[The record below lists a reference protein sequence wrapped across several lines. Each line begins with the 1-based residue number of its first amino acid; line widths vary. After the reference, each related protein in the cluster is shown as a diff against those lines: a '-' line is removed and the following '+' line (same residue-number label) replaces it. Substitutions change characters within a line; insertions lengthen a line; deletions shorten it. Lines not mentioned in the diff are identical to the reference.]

1 MGTGAKGNQHNS
13 SSRSRRGIAL
23 AVIGLFVAALVLS
36 WFIIRVGD
44 SADSSSAAVSGSLGS
59 HSLGASANLF
69 QSRSDMAVSPVSVEG
84 LNPRQTLVDQL
95 AARSDAHTDD
105 WDTEVLNEA
114 IGGQLKELGEL
125 LKHSDQIQRS
135 STSRL
140 VNGNFRCTE
149 LRPDALEEVFQD
161 ESILVRRW
169 SPAKTSSE
177 SESGSNAKSYDT
189 ESQGPHRLVNAL
201 RQLVRPL
208 GKGGEV
214 HAKFKVFEIEKK
226 DVSIKT
232 RLYFE
237 ASNRNANGAVQQT
250 ATWICVWTHPNIQGD
265 GQLPQLSSIEL
276 AAYEEAVLRDHGG
289 HLFVDCTE
297 SVLGG
302 NAAYRDQVL
311 PGINHWLTR
320 IGREFMGQFG
330 QHGITVGDVNGD
342 GLDDV
347 YVCDAGGLPNRL
359 YVQQSD
365 GTAIDVSRRSGVD
378 FLDDSVGALLVDLDN
393 DGDQDLVVATDPL
406 LQFAENDGQGH
417 FALRGGYHA
426 FADIYSL
433 CAADYDNDGD
443 LDIYACGYNA
453 RKQDPVNRG
462 LPFPLP
468 YHDAEN
474 GGGNILLSNTG
485 GFVFH
490 DVTQETGLAMNNSRF
505 SLAASWEDYD
515 NDGDQDLYVANDFGR
530 NCLYRNE
537 RGQFNDV
544 AQSAAVEDRA
554 SGMSVSWGDYNRDGW
569 MDIYVSNMFSAAGN
583 RVTYQRKFSAG
594 ITEQTASGV
603 RRMARGNSLFAN
615 PGNAGA
621 RFRDVSESSAVTL
634 GRWAW
639 ASRFVDLNNDGWLDL
654 AIANGYVTN
663 EDKDDL

>member
-1 MGTGAKGNQHNS
+1 MGTGAKDNQHDS
-13 SSRSRRGIAL
+13 SSRSRRAIVL
-23 AVIGLFVAALVLS
+23 AIIGLFVAALALS

-44 SADSSSAAVSGSLGS
+44 TADSSSAAVSGSLGS
-59 HSLGASANLF
+59 QSLGASANLF
-69 QSRSDMAVSPVSVEG
+69 QSRSDKAVSPVSVEG
-84 LNPRQTLVDQL
+84 LNHRQTLVDEL

-125 LKHSDQIQRS
+125 LKHSDQIQHA

-161 ESILVRRW
+161 ERILVRRW

-177 SESGSNAKSYDT
+177 SGSNAKSYDIRSYATKSYDT
-189 ESQGPHRLVNAL
+189 ESQGSNRFVNAL
-201 RQLVRPL
+201 QQLVRPL
-208 GKGGEV
+208 GEGGEV
-214 HAKFKVFEIEKK
+214 HAKFKVFEIEKE

-237 ASNRNANGAVQQT
+237 ASNRNADGAVQQT
-250 ATWICVWTHPNIQGD
+250 ATWICVWTHPNIQDD
-265 GQLPQLSSIEL
+265 GQLPKLSSIEL
-276 AAYEEAVLRDHGG
+276 AAYEEAELRDQGG

-311 PGINHWLTR
+311 PGINRWLTR

-406 LQFAENDGQGH
+406 LQFAENDGRGH

-433 CAADYDNDGD
+433 CAAD
-443 LDIYACGYNA
+443 
-453 RKQDPVNRG
+453 
-462 LPFPLP
+462 
-468 YHDAEN
+468 H
-474 GGGNILLSNTG
+474 
-485 GFVFH
+485 
-490 DVTQETGLAMNNSRF
+490 
-505 SLAASWEDYD
+505 
-515 NDGDQDLYVANDFGR
+515 
-530 NCLYRNE
+530 YR
-537 RGQFNDV
+537 
-544 AQSAAVEDRA
+544 
-554 SGMSVSWGDYNRDGW
+554 
-569 MDIYVSNMFSAAGN
+569 
-583 RVTYQRKFSAG
+583 
-594 ITEQTASGV
+594 
-603 RRMARGNSLFAN
+603 
-615 PGNAGA
+615 
-621 RFRDVSESSAVTL
+621 
-634 GRWAW
+634 
-639 ASRFVDLNNDGWLDL
+639 
-654 AIANGYVTN
+654 
-663 EDKDDL
+663 